1 MEVGEEGY
9 GASDSS
15 VGGVGVRVAI
25 GGTVVEMAIDGARAG
40 VTAGISEALRVVS
53 RPGDRCGVNAG
64 FEDVVERV
72 WDGPSPDRMRSLSSE
87 PNGQMTDDK
96 LSKPTYHRWRPAIGS
111 TFSSTNSTPPSPGNP
126 QTFDPYRAFLRNRH
140 CERWVSEALV

>member
-111 TFSSTNSTPPSPGNP
+111 TYSSTNSTPPSPGNP

>member
-9 GASDSS
+9 GASDLS

-72 WDGPSPDRMRSLSSE
+72 WDGPSPDQMRSLSSE

-96 LSKPTYHRWRPAIGS
+96 LSKLTYHRWHPAIGS

-140 CERWVSEALV
+140 CERGVSEVLV